1 VKISLEGKNAL
12 ITGATR
18 GIGQA
23 IANEFVESG
32 AQVILTGTKPE
43 QIQRLN
49 QDNQNPNITWLAGDF
64 STLDGIESFLELLN
78 SLEPIDICINNA
90 GINIIKPIDQYS
102 TEDYHRLMMIN
113 QAAPFFIIRKIIPE
127 MALRG
132 YGRIV
137 NIASIWSQISKSG
150 RSLYSTSKTSLI
162 GLTRAMAVEFAPS
175 GVLVNVLSPGF
186 TSTELTKR
194 SLNEVEMKMLE
205 DQIPLKRFAQPADMA
220 MIALFLCSEANKY
233 ITGQNIIAD
242 GGFTI
247 V

>member
-1 VKISLEGKNAL
+1 MV
-12 ITGATR
+12 TGATR
-18 GIGQA
+18 GIGNA
-23 IANEFVESG
+23 IFNLFLNAGVN
-32 AQVILTGTKPE
+32 VILTGTKSDEIKRNINENENPH
-43 QIQRLN
+43 IQW
-49 QDNQNPNITWLAGDF
+49 IKADF
-64 STLDGIESFLELLN
+64 STSAGIKAFLLELN
-78 SLEPIDICINNA
+78 TTRPIDICINNA